1 MKLSDLM
8 HCFQGVTPAGIATC
22 AADGTPNMAMLSQVY
37 YLDEKHVA
45 LSCQF
50 FNKTRRNVDQNPFA
64 SVRLWDPVSLQPY
77 LMQLRFLRAETTG
90 PVFEEMSARIDAIAR
105 VTGMAGVFKLIS
117 ADVYEVLSLSVL
129 QGALQPAPAT
139 PLPWNPEPR
148 QAGREELRG
157 LQVLSDRL
165 CRARTLE
172 ALYAELLAS
181 MASLFGASH
190 ALLML
195 HEEDCGKLIAIDSRG
210 YDRVG
215 AGAEVKL
222 GEGLVGTVAQTRK
235 PLRLSG
241 LAAMRRYTRAVRE
254 SAQQRGVA
262 LGAEIP
268 LPGLA
273 DAQSQL
279 GLPLVAHDRLVGV
292 LALESRDPLAFEDW
306 HEAYL
311 SLLANQAALAIAMLS
326 DREDEDE
333 EARVA
338 PQPAPLPSRRRLFTW
353 FAGDES
359 VFVDGEYLIRNVPAR
374 ILWKLLREHAQGRR
388 EFNNRELRMDEGLG
402 LPPVK
407 DNLESRLILLRKR
420 LQERCPDVRLVS
432 VKRGRFVLE
441 RDCEIALEAKP

>member
-22 AADGTPNMAMLSQVY
+22 AADGTPNQAMLSQVY

-77 LMQLRFLRAETTG
+77 LMQLRFLRAETSG
-90 PVFEEMSARIDAIAR
+90 PVFDEMASRIDAIAR
-105 VTGMAGVFKLIS
+105 ATGMAGVFKLLS

-129 QGALQPAPAT
+129 QGALQPAQAT
-139 PLPWNPEPR
+139 PLPWSPEPR

-157 LQVLSDRL
+157 LQLLSDRL

-172 ALYAELLAS
+172 ALYAELLTS
-181 MASLFGASH
+181 MASLFGTTH

-195 HEEDCGKLIAIDSRG
+195 HEEECGKLIAIDSRG
-210 YDRVG
+210 YDRIG
-215 AGAEVKL
+215 AGAEVKQ
-222 GEGLVGTVAQTRK
+222 GEGLIGTVAQTRK

-241 LAAMRRYTRAVRE
+241 MAAMRRYTRAVRE
-254 SAQQRGVA
+254 SAQKRGVA
-262 LGAEIP
+262 LGDEIA
-268 LPGLA
+268 LPGLT

-279 GLPLVAHDRLVGV
+279 ALPLVAHDRLVGV

-311 SLLANQAALAIAMLS
+311 ALLANQAALAIAMLS

-333 EARVA
+333 EASA
-338 PQPAPLPSRRRLFTW
+338 EPQPAPLPWRRRLFTW

-359 VFVDGEYLIRNVPAR
+359 VFVDGEYLIRYVPAR

-388 EFNNRELRMDEGLG
+388 EFNNRELRMDESLG

-441 RDCEIALEAKP
+441 RDCEIALEEKP

>member
-22 AADGTPNMAMLSQVY
+22 SADGTPNMAMLSQVY

-77 LMQLRFLRAETTG
+77 LMQLRFLRAETSG

-139 PLPWNPEPR
+139 PLPWTVDPR

-254 SAQQRGVA
+254 SAQKRGVA

-279 GLPLVAHDRLVGV
+279 ALPLVAHDRLVGV
-292 LALESRDPLAFEDW
+292 LALESRDPLAFEEW

-326 DREDEDE
+326 DHEDEHE
-333 EARVA
+333 EARVE
-338 PQPAPLPSRRRLFTW
+338 PQPAPLPARRRLFTW

-374 ILWKLLREHAQGRR
+374 ILWKLLREHTQGRR
-388 EFNNRELRMDEGLG
+388 EFNNRELRMDESLG

-441 RDCEIALEAKP
+441 RDCEIALEEKP

>member
-77 LMQLRFLRAETTG
+77 LMQLRFLRAETSG

-117 ADVYEVLSLSVL
+117 ADVYEVLSLSAL

-311 SLLANQAALAIAMLS
+311 TLLANQAALAIAMLS

-388 EFNNRELRMDEGLG
+388 EFNNRELRMDERLG

>member
-50 FNKTRRNVDQNPFA
+50 FNKTRRNVDQNPYA

-77 LMQLRFLRAETTG
+77 VLQLRFLRAETSG

-148 QAGREELRG
+148 QAGREELRS

-210 YDRVG
+210 YERVG

-254 SAQQRGVA
+254 SAQKRGVA

-279 GLPLVAHDRLVGV
+279 ALPLVAHDRLVGV
-292 LALESRDPLAFEDW
+292 QALESRDPLAFEDW

-326 DREDEDE
+326 DHEDEHE
-333 EARVA
+333 EARVE

-388 EFNNRELRMDEGLG
+388 EFNNRELRMDESLG

-441 RDCEIALEAKP
+441 RDCEIALEEKP

>member
-1 MKLSDLM
+1 MKLSEIK

-22 AADGTPNMAMLSQVY
+22 DADGTPNMALLSQVY
-37 YLDEKHVA
+37 FLDERHVA

-50 FNKTRRNVDQNPFA
+50 FNKTRRNVDQNPYA
-64 SVRLWDPVSLQPY
+64 SVRLWDPVNLQPY
-77 LMQLRFLRAETTG
+77 LMQLRFLRAETSG
-90 PVFEEMSARIDAIAR
+90 PVFDDMSSRIDAIAR
-105 VTGMAGVFKLIS
+105 VTGMAGIFKLIS

-129 QGALQPAPAT
+129 EGALQPAPAT
-139 PLPWNPEPR
+139 PLPWAPDLR
-148 QAGREELRG
+148 QAHREELRG
-157 LQVLSDRL
+157 LQMLSDRL

-181 MASLFGASH
+181 MATMFDAPH

-195 HEEDCGKLIAIDSRG
+195 HEEACGKLIAIDSRG

-215 AGAEVKL
+215 AGAEVKV
-222 GEGLVGTVAQTRK
+222 GEGLIGTVAQTRK

-241 LAAMRRYTRAVRE
+241 MAAMRRYTHAVRE
-254 SAQQRGVA
+254 SALKSGLA
-262 LGAEIP
+262 LAAEIP

-279 GLPLVAHDRLVGV
+279 ALPLVAHDQLIGV

-311 SLLANQAALAIAMLS
+311 VLLANQAALAIAMLS
-326 DREDEDE
+326 EREEDDE
-333 EARVA
+333 EARTE
-338 PQPAPLPSRRRLFTW
+338 PEPAPLPARRRVFTW

-374 ILWKLLREHAQGRR
+374 ILWKLLREHAAGRR
-388 EFNNRELRMDEGLG
+388 EFSNRELRMDEGLG

-441 RDCEIALEAKP
+441 RDSEIELQEKP

>member
-1 MKLSDLM
+1 MRLSDLM

-22 AADGTPNMAMLSQVY
+22 AADGTPNQAMLSQVY

-77 LMQLRFLRAETTG
+77 LMQLRFLRAETSG
-90 PVFEEMSARIDAIAR
+90 PVFDDMASRIDAIAR
-105 VTGMAGVFKLIS
+105 ATGMAGVFKLLS

-129 QGALQPAPAT
+129 QGALQPAQAT
-139 PLPWNPEPR
+139 LLPWSPEPR

-157 LQVLSDRL
+157 LQLLSDRL

-172 ALYAELLAS
+172 ALYAELLTS
-181 MASLFGASH
+181 MASLFGTTH

-195 HEEDCGKLIAIDSRG
+195 HEEECGKLIAIDSRG
-210 YDRVG
+210 YDRIG

-222 GEGLVGTVAQTRK
+222 GEGLIGTVAQTRK

-241 LAAMRRYTRAVRE
+241 MAAMRRYTRAVRE
-254 SAQQRGVA
+254 SAQKRGVA
-262 LGAEIP
+262 VGDEIA
-268 LPGLA
+268 LPGLT

-279 GLPLVAHDRLVGV
+279 ALPLVAHDRLVGV

-311 SLLANQAALAIAMLS
+311 ALLANQAALAIAMLS

-333 EARVA
+333 EASA
-338 PQPAPLPSRRRLFTW
+338 EPQPAPLPWRRRLFTW

-359 VFVDGEYLIRNVPAR
+359 VFVDGEYLIRYVPAR

-388 EFNNRELRMDEGLG
+388 EFNNRELRMDESLG

-441 RDCEIALEAKP
+441 RDCEIALEEKP